1 MLPIH
6 SDSLKKMREFNY
18 LSLQPKIYKTSK
30 GDIAVYRFFDG
41 SIVQVRIV
49 KQYPN
54 STNGRGSHDKA
65 N

>member
-6 SDSLKKMREFNY
+6 SDSLKKIRQFNY
-18 LSLQPKIYKTSK
+18 LSLQPRILKTGK

-41 SIVQVRIV
+41 GMLQVRIV
-49 KQYPN
+49 KQYPD
-54 STNGRGSHDKA
+54 STLGR

>member
-41 SIVQVRIV
+41 GMLQVRIV

-54 STNGRGSHDKA
+54 STT
-65 N
+65 

>member
-18 LSLQPKIYKTSK
+18 LSLEPNIFKTSK

-41 SIVQVRIV
+41 GILQVRIV

-54 STNGRGSHDKA
+54 STLDRN
-65 N
+65 